1 MCVGLGSFSRSSL
14 IVLRTRGRRVASYI
28 KYQSEAFK
36 QGGQKASVVQS
47 ELEKRYQVVHKQ
59 IGNVFD
65 EVSLI

>member
-1 MCVGLGSFSRSSL
+1 VKDAANTFRSFL
-14 IVLRTRGRRVASYI
+14 DGKCQEI